1 LGKSL
6 TNIIDFTLVYNQNK
20 KQLFNYIRKMLD
32 EKSMAEDI
40 TQNVFL
46 KLYENLK
53 NINKAQ
59 SVVSWLYTTAR
70 NEVYGYLRRKKIKSE
85 DYIDENIQYSSND
98 NLNIELENI
107 EIRSIIEN
115 EIVNMEEETKEI
127 FILRHYSELSYG
139 EIGNILGLNESLV
152 KGRLFRARQKLIDKV
167 SKLVR

>member
-1 LGKSL
+1 MGKSL

-32 EKSMAEDI
+32 EKYMAEDI

>member
-32 EKSMAEDI
+32 EKYMAEDI

-85 DYIDENIQYSSND
+85 DYIDEDIQYSSND

>member
-1 LGKSL
+1 
-6 TNIIDFTLVYNQNK
+6 
-20 KQLFNYIRKMLD
+20 MLD
-32 EKSMAEDI
+32 EKYMAEDI

-85 DYIDENIQYSSND
+85 DYIDEDIQYSSND

>member
-32 EKSMAEDI
+32 EKYMAEDI

>member
-1 LGKSL
+1 MGKSL